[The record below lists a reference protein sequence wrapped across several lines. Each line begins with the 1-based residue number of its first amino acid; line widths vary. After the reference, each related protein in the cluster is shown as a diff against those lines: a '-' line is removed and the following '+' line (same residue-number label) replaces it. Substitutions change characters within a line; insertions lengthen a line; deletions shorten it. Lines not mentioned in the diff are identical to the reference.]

1 MSKSSLKSKQ
11 RKIHVKIKRVYEEPE
26 KSDGKR
32 ILVERLWPRGFTKEK
47 AGIDLWLKEI
57 APTTEL
63 RKWFNH
69 EPSKWQEFQKR
80 YQQELENNEEQ
91 VSKLSDQLKSG
102 AVTLIYSAKDEQHN
116 AAIVLK
122 EWLSRFSL

>member
-63 RKWFNH
+63 RKWINH